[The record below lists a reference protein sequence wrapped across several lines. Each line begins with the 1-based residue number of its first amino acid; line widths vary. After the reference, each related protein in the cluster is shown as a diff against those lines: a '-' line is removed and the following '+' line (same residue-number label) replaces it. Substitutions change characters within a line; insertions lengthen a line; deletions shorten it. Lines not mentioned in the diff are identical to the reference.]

1 MKNDEQILNTIA
13 AELGIAV
20 DDFGELEL
28 LGSAAETRAQGRTAL
43 VTLAM
48 AVAQLLPE
56 GMARVRCEAAS
67 NCSATVLEAR
77 APDGTLLQG
86 IAADHAVVR
95 AVGPEADVQYA
106 EGVHWTRLQPGK
118 LTLVTTPVGSFVIG
132 ARSDGERV
140 AVAVNSRPAPDLSMA
155 PLSVAPASLLA
166 ASSPPWLFAEV
177 EQRCSLTGLTF
188 PAVAAAALAQRH
200 DPPVASGQLIQALL
214 RGELPEPT
222 GPQRWI
228 SSLPSQ
234 SLIDA
239 SDVAIG
245 EVQQIEDELAQL
257 SDEVDL
263 GSEDWRATLAN
274 VCVRRDVLEGVRAL
288 FAFVGS
294 AAPLDAAL
302 ARFDAD
308 ASAFARSLY
317 RPLRLNHPILAA
329 AADIDPTAWW
339 TQWSV
344 RR

>member
-28 LGSAAETRAQGRTAL
+28 LGPSAETRAQGRTAA
-43 VTLAM
+43 LALTI
-48 AVAQLLPE
+48 AVANLRPE
-56 GMARVRCEAAS
+56 SFAQVPSKAAS
-67 NCSATVLEAR
+67 NCGVTTLETR
-77 APDGTLLQG
+77 AADGTLLQG

-95 AVGPEADVQYA
+95 PIGPKTEVELRD
-106 EGVHWTRLQPGK
+106 GVHWTRQQPGK
-118 LTLVTTPVGSFVIG
+118 LMLVTTPVGSVVIG
-132 ARSDGERV
+132 TRSDGERV

-155 PLSVAPASLLA
+155 PLSVAPAFLLTA
-166 ASSPPWLFAEV
+166 ASPPWLVAEV

-188 PAVAAAALAQRH
+188 PAVTAAALAQRH

-228 SSLPSQ
+228 SSLPRQ
-234 SLIDA
+234 SVIDA

-245 EVQQIEDELAQL
+245 EVLQIEDELSHL

-263 GSEDWRATLAN
+263 GSEDWRAALVN

-288 FAFVGS
+288 LAFVGL
-294 AAPLDAAL
+294 AAPVDAAL

-317 RPLRLNHPILAA
+317 RPLELDHPILAA

-339 TQWSV
+339 TQWSA

>member
-13 AELGIAV
+13 VELGIAV
-20 DDFGELEL
+20 DDFGEIEF
-28 LGSAAETRAQGRTAL
+28 LGPAAETRAQGKTAL
-43 VTLAM
+43 LTLAM
-48 AVAQLLPE
+48 AIAQLLPE
-56 GMARVRCEAAS
+56 GMAQVRCTAAS
-67 NCSATVLEAR
+67 KCSAAVLEAR

-86 IAADHAVVR
+86 IVADHAVVR
-95 AVGPEADVQYA
+95 AVGPEADIQFA

-118 LTLVTTPVGSFVIG
+118 LTLVTTPIGSFVIG
-132 ARSDGERV
+132 ARGDGERV
-140 AVAVNSRPAPDLSMA
+140 AIAVNSRPAPDLSMA
-155 PLSVAPASLLA
+155 PLSVAPASLLT
-166 ASSPPWLFAEV
+166 ASSPPWLVAEV
-177 EQRCSLTGLTF
+177 EQRSSLTGLTF

-200 DPPVASGQLIQALL
+200 DPPVASGQLVQALL

-228 SSLPSQ
+228 SSLPRQ
-234 SLIDA
+234 SVIDA

-245 EVQQIEDELAQL
+245 EVHQIEDELSHL

-263 GSEDWRATLAN
+263 GSEDWRAALVN

-288 FAFVGS
+288 LAFVGS

-308 ASAFARSLY
+308 GSAFALSLY
-317 RPLRLNHPILAA
+317 CPLRLEHPILWA
-329 AADIDPTAWW
+329 AADIDPAAWW
-339 TQWSV
+339 AQWSV